1 MEALWKEL
9 ADRLSSF
16 EEEVAK
22 EVLEKAKGV
31 FPSRRAKE
39 AFKALA
45 GRPATPLEEPL
56 LRVATA
62 LVEGGL
68 AESYEEAF
76 GVLGVEAEPAPVLS
90 AQKDAAPSQAPPPA
104 EAVQAPSPVEAPPP
118 AQVSP
123 PGEASSPGQAGK
135 APLPVEASP
144 PASSPPVEAP
154 PGQAVQAPP
163 PAPNRT
169 GKAPRPQNQNEAARD
184 SRWRRAYQEVFG
196 QDPSEDPLLY
206 RERLAQALLFYRPEQ
221 GRRRAFEEVREVERR
236 LQESRSRTRELLGSE
251 PQVDAGAAYIQLG
264 KLAAQLEELA
274 RRVERLEEAV
284 QKEASRFGGVNA
296 ALRLHHQEIRALKG
310 LLEDLRAEGGVD
322 WRRVEAAVRTAKAE
336 TLREVEERIQ
346 GATALWRGEVEPR
359 LKALEEWAKRI
370 TEAFRRTLEAR
381 ERRKGLFGLFGGE
394 R

>member
-1 MEALWKEL
+1 MEALWKEI
-9 ADRLSSF
+9 ADKLSSF

-251 PQVDAGAAYIQLG
+251 PQVDVGAAYIQLG
-264 KLAAQLEELA
+264 KLSAQLEDLA

-296 ALRLHHQEIRALKG
+296 ALRLHHQEIRALKALVEG
-310 LLEDLRAEGGVD
+310 LRTGDGVD

-370 TEAFRRTLEAR
+370 TEAFRRTLEAK
-381 ERRKGLFGLFGGE
+381 ERRRGLVRAL
-394 R
+394 RR